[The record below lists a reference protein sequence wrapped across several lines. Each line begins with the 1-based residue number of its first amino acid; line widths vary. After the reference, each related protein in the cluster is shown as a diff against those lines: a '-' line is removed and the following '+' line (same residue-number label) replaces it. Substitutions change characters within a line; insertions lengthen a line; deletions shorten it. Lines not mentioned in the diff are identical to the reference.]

1 MLRRAALLVGL
12 LFVSACAVGERPTL
26 EGAGQVADG
35 AAASG
40 GGNQG
45 LSGAPGD
52 SGDSGGDGGG
62 SVAGDGEG
70 SETAAGPAT
79 TEAGTALT
87 LPDRQSLGNAPPVL
101 ISPTGV
107 LVPVLARNPVGY
119 EVLTPCGNEV
129 DLTYGQPVW
138 EATVVLDPGHG
149 GDERGALSPDGA
161 TEAEVNLDVARRT
174 GALLEAQGVS
184 VVLTR
189 SADYRI
195 PVRNRA
201 AIADQLQA
209 KAFVSIHHNAPA
221 AQPIDKP
228 GTEVYVQSGN
238 TQSRRLGGLI
248 YEAVTQALSEF
259 DVEWTGRPDAG
270 VLTVLNSEGE
280 NAYGITRYPTT
291 PVALAEL
298 AYIANPS
305 EAVLLGTSDYRQ
317 AAAEALAA
325 AIIRY
330 LSTEEPGAGFVDNPR
345 LFNPSGDT
353 GGTTGCIDPPLS

>member
-35 AAASG
+35 AAASAG
-40 GGNQG
+40 DTQG
-45 LSGAPGD
+45 LSGTPDGE
-52 SGDSGGDGGG
+52 GGGDGSGG
-62 SVAGDGEG
+62 
-70 SETAAGPAT
+70 ETAAGPAT
-79 TEAGTALT
+79 TEDETVPS
-87 LPDRQSLGNAPPVL
+87 LPDRQSLGNAPPAL

-161 TEAEVNLDVARRT
+161 TEADVNLDVARRT

-221 AQPIDKP
+221 AQPVDEP
-228 GTEVYVQSGN
+228 GSEVYVQSGSAD
-238 TQSRRLGGLI
+238 SRRLGGLI
-248 YEAVTQALSEF
+248 YEAVTQALTEF
-259 DVEWTGRPDAG
+259 DVAWTGRPDAG
-270 VLTVLNSEGE
+270 VLTVLNSEGK

-305 EAVLLGTSDYRQ
+305 EAVLIGTSEYRQ

-330 LSTEEPGAGFVDNPR
+330 LNTDEPGGGFVDNPR

-353 GGTTGCIDPPLS
+353 GGTTGCVDPPLS

>member
-26 EGAGQVADG
+26 EGAGSVADG
-35 AAASG
+35 ADASG
-40 GGNQG
+40 DDTEG
-45 LSGAPGD
+45 LSGTPDGEA
-52 SGDSGGDGGG
+52 GGDG
-62 SVAGDGEG
+62 SG

-79 TEAGTALT
+79 TEEAAPP

-107 LVPVLARNPVGY
+107 LVPVLARNPTGY
-119 EVLTPCGNEV
+119 EVLTPCGNAV

-149 GDERGALSPDGA
+149 GDERGAIGPDGA

-174 GALLEAQGVS
+174 GALLEAQGVA

-221 AQPIDKP
+221 AQPTEEP
-228 GTEVYVQSGN
+228 GSEVYVQSGSAD
-238 TQSRRLGGLI
+238 SRRLGGLI
-248 YEAVTQALSEF
+248 YEAVTQALAEF
-259 DVEWTGRPDAG
+259 DVAWTGRPDAG
-270 VLTVLNSEGE
+270 VLTVLNSEGK

-305 EAVLLGTSDYRQ
+305 EAVLIGTDEYRQ

-325 AIIRY
+325 AILRY
-330 LSTEEPGAGFVDNPR
+330 LNTDEPGDGFVDNPR

-353 GGTTGCIDPPLS
+353 GGTTGCVDPPLT

>member
-1 MLRRAALLVGL
+1 VLRRAALLVGL

-35 AAASG
+35 AAASEG
-40 GGNQG
+40 GGATEG
-45 LSGAPGD
+45 LSATP
-52 SGDSGGDGGG
+52 DGGG
-62 SVAGDGEG
+62 GEGDGVA
-70 SETAAGPAT
+70 AAGPVT
-79 TEAGTALT
+79 TEDGTALS

-107 LVPVLARNPVGY
+107 LVPVLARNPTGY
-119 EVLTPCGNEV
+119 QVLTPCGNEV

-149 GDERGALSPDGA
+149 GDERGAIGPDGA
-161 TEAEVNLDVARRT
+161 TEAEVNLDVSRRT

-209 KAFVSIHHNAPA
+209 KAFVSIHHNSPA
-221 AQPIDKP
+221 AQPADKP
-228 GTEVYVQSGN
+228 GSEVYVQSGN
-238 TQSRRLGGLI
+238 ESSRRLGGLI
-248 YEAVTQALSEF
+248 YEAVIQALSAF
-259 DVEWTGRPDAG
+259 DVAWTGRPDAG
-270 VLTVLNSEGE
+270 VLTVLNSDGK
-280 NAYGITRYPTT
+280 NAYGITRYPTA

-305 EAVLLGTSDYRQ
+305 EAVLIGTDEYRQ

-325 AIIRY
+325 AIIRF
-330 LSTEEPGAGFVDNPR
+330 LSTDEPGAGFVDNPR

>member
-26 EGAGQVADG
+26 EGAGQVADA
-35 AAASG
+35 AAASNG
-40 GGNQG
+40 DTQG
-45 LSGAPGD
+45 RSATPDGAG
-52 SGDSGGDGGG
+52 SGGDG
-62 SVAGDGEG
+62 VA
-70 SETAAGPAT
+70 AAGPTAT
-79 TEAGTALT
+79 EDETGSP
-87 LPDRQSLGNAPPVL
+87 LPDREVLGNAPPVL

-138 EATVVLDPGHG
+138 DATVVLDPGHG
-149 GDERGALSPDGA
+149 GDEKGALSPDGA

-174 GALLEAQGVS
+174 GALLEAQGVA
-184 VVLTR
+184 VALTR

-209 KAFVSIHHNAPA
+209 KAFVSIHHNSPS
-221 AQPIDKP
+221 AQPADEP
-228 GTEVYVQSGN
+228 GSEVYVQSGN
-238 TQSRRLGGLI
+238 AQSRRLGGLI

-259 DVEWTGRPDAG
+259 DVAWTGRPDAG
-270 VLTVLNSEGE
+270 VLTVLNSEGK
-280 NAYGITRYPTT
+280 NAYGITRYPAA

-298 AYIANPS
+298 SYIANPS
-305 EAVLLGTSDYRQ
+305 EAVLIGTDEYRQ

-325 AIIRY
+325 AIIRF
-330 LSTEEPGAGFVDNPR
+330 LSTDEPGRGFVENPR

-353 GGTTGCIDPPLS
+353 GGTTGCVDPPLS

>member
-12 LFVSACAVGERPTL
+12 LFVAACAVGERPTL

-35 AAASG
+35 LAASDSG
-40 GGNQG
+40 TEG
-45 LSGAPGD
+45 LSGTPDGEA
-52 SGDSGGDGGG
+52 GGDG
-62 SVAGDGEG
+62 VA
-70 SETAAGPAT
+70 AAGPVT
-79 TEAGTALT
+79 TEDGPAPA
-87 LPDRQSLGNAPPVL
+87 LPDRQALGNAPPML

-107 LVPVLARNPVGY
+107 LVPVVARNPTGY

-149 GDERGALSPDGA
+149 GDERGALSADGA

-184 VVLTR
+184 AVLTR

-195 PVRNRA
+195 TVRNRA

-209 KAFVSIHHNAPA
+209 EAFVSIHHNAPA

-228 GTEVYVQSGN
+228 GSEVYVQSGSA
-238 TQSRRLGGLI
+238 QSRRLGGLI
-248 YEAVTQALSEF
+248 YQAVTQALSEF
-259 DVEWTGRPDAG
+259 DVAWTGRPDAG
-270 VLTVLNSEGE
+270 VLTVLNSDGG
-280 NAYGITRYPTT
+280 NAYGITRYPTA

-305 EAVLLGTSDYRQ
+305 EAVLIGTDEYRQ

-325 AIIRY
+325 AILRY
-330 LSTEEPGAGFVDNPR
+330 LNTDEPGTGFVDNPR

-353 GGTTGCIDPPLS
+353 GGTTGCLDPPLS